1 MQLPRHVLIVFLGL
15 LVVVLTSC
23 SKAKT
28 PEPGKPAG
36 TMAPRAVKVGRAE
49 LRGMALTIGVTGS
62 LSASEQATLSA
73 KVAGRLQAV
82 NVDVG
87 SRVKAGE
94 VLAQVEPRDYEL
106 RAQQAAAALAQAR
119 VSLGLSLEG
128 EDDRLNV
135 EEVSTVKQAA
145 AVLQEAT
152 KSRERVKNL
161 SRSGIASDSDL
172 DSNEST
178 YRVARARYE
187 VSLEEARTRMAALGQ
202 RRAEYDI
209 SRKQL
214 SDASFRAPFDAAVQV
229 RLASVGEYVAV
240 GAPIVRVVKTDPLR
254 LRLEVPERES
264 AKIKEGQTVHLWV
277 EGDTNVFQGR
287 IARLSPALN
296 EQSRILLVEADVP
309 AQGTLRP
316 GLFARAEIVLAE
328 RQEVV
333 AIPVSSLVTFA
344 GLEKVVLIKD
354 GKALERTVKTGRRDA
369 GWAEIIEGV
378 AAGESIVLD
387 PAGLRTGQ
395 PLTLAEGNPGD
406 SGGMSKR

>member
-1 MQLPRHVLIVFLGL
+1 MQLPRHSLTVFLGL
-15 LVVVLTSC
+15 LVMVLASC
-23 SKAKT
+23 SKGKT
-28 PEPGKPAG
+28 PEPGKPGAA
-36 TMAPRAVKVGRAE
+36 MPPRAVKVGKAE
-49 LRGMALTIGVTGS
+49 LRGMASTIGVTGS

-73 KVAGRLQAV
+73 KVAGRLQAM

-119 VSLGLSLEG
+119 VSLGLPLEG
-128 EDDRLNV
+128 EDDRVNV
-135 EEVSTVKQAA
+135 EDVSTVKQAA

-187 VSLEEARTRMAALGQ
+187 ISLEEARTRLAALGQ

-209 SRKQL
+209 ARKQL
-214 SDASFRAPFDAAVQV
+214 SDASFRAPFDAAVQA
-229 RLASVGEYVAV
+229 RIASVGEYVAV

-264 AKIKEGQTVHLWV
+264 AKVKEGQAVHLWV

-328 RQEVV
+328 RQEVAAV
-333 AIPVSSLVTFA
+333 PASAIVTFA
-344 GLEKVVLIKD
+344 GLEKVVLVKD
-354 GKALERTVKTGRRDA
+354 GKALERTVTTGRKDA
-369 GWAEIIEGV
+369 EWVEIVGGV
-378 AAGESIVLD
+378 AAGETIVLD

-395 PLTLAEGNPGD
+395 PVTLAEGNLGG
-406 SGGMSKR
+406 SGGKSKQ